1 MKRFLSILS
10 VVALVALAL
19 VGCRKD
25 PIEFNQV
32 GTINMQLVKGFS
44 HKNKVQNKGIW
55 ETFDATVTIIYQ
67 SGEDIV
73 YNCVFS
79 DPTGSGVYSNDN
91 NGDRIYIIRNMNFRI
106 RIEGTVD
113 GESVSGMIPEAE
125 NEWLIFTDDSEELNV
140 PPVMLYAGK
149 TRLGIMLKEVG
160 GDYVHAFASLA
171 EYEQPDSGVYEEVW
185 GGFYYIEKRF
195 ADLNVSIEEWNFFP
209 IENYGPEEEMGGS
222 KGTFDGFVSDLAM
235 ETEYSIK
242 AFASTRELE
251 LYSRTV
257 NFTTGNQVDSVMTLV
272 TTELNAGV
280 DFVNLRA
287 RIHMKEG
294 YDLSKVSSV
303 GAVAYPAAS
312 AGDADSQRW
321 FYGELDGE
329 EFMVN
334 MSDLEQ
340 NTEYKYYL
348 FAYYYD
354 GYSRTCKGVESSFA
368 TEGSR
373 EFVVNTGRSTV
384 TGVSNVSA
392 VLYGEIV
399 SGNVEYSSEIGF
411 YYGSSVDNM
420 NEFISAE
427 ILPGQNTFTAT
438 LSDSNFGVGSTIYY
452 CAVVKVEYNG
462 ELNEYKGSNM
472 NFTLQSAPEVSCSS
486 PSAKS
491 TYSFDIPCTVNS
503 NGRTC
508 SEYGFLYVLYDDSTT
523 GDTLPP
529 TPEYD
534 DGVSLKKSFSSSVS
548 GNVTLTLNGLS
559 AGNQYVYRL
568 YAKYGDEV
576 VYGEAQQESTLYIG
590 EEGRYGGVVFY
601 GGSDFTLEMITR
613 FDQADP
619 PTAVWGETGEL
630 VITTDVPSTGAMTSG
645 LSNTEA
651 IIARYGLVDTY
662 AAPACRIENSGSYLP
677 SATEMEAIAR
687 LLQEGVADMYLEGGT
702 YWTSD
707 EVDADNAKA
716 VIIDV
721 SGQTPTYT
729 ISTVSKQ
736 TEAQYISVYRY

>member
-19 VGCRKD
+19 AGCRKD

-44 HKNKVQNKGIW
+44 HKNKVHSKGIW
-55 ETFDATVTIIYQ
+55 EAFDATVTIIYE

-79 DPTGSGVYSNDN
+79 DPTGSGIYSNDN

-222 KGTFDGFVSDLAM
+222 KGTFEGFVSDLAM

-257 NFTTGNQVDSVMTLV
+257 NFTTGNHVDSIMTLV

-294 YDLSKVSSV
+294 YDLSKVSGV
-303 GAVAYPAAS
+303 GAIVYPAAS

-329 EFMVN
+329 EFYVN

-340 NTEYKYYL
+340 NTEYKYNL

-384 TGVSNVSA
+384 TGVNNVSA

-411 YYGSSVDNM
+411 YYGRSADNM
-420 NEFISAE
+420 TEFISAE

-472 NFTLQSAPEVSCSS
+472 NFTLQSAPEISCSS
-486 PSAKS
+486 PSRKS
-491 TYSFDIPCTVNS
+491 TYSFDIPCSINS

-508 SEYGFLYVLYDDSTT
+508 SEYGFLYFLNDDPDG
-523 GDTLPP
+523 GDSLPSL
-529 TPEYD
+529 EYN
-534 DGVSLKKSFSSSVS
+534 DGVSQIKSFTSPVS
-548 GNVTLTLNGLS
+548 GSVTLTLNGLS
-559 AGNQYVYRL
+559 AGNEYLYRM

-576 VYGEAQQESTLYIG
+576 VYSETQQDYTFFIG

-601 GGSDFTLEMITR
+601 GGSDFTIEMITR

-677 SATEMEAIAR
+677 STAEMEAIAR
-687 LLQEGVADMYLEGGT
+687 LLQEGTSDMYLEGGT

-736 TEAQYISVYRY
+736 TEGQYVSVYRY

>member
-19 VGCRKD
+19 AGCRKD

-44 HKNKVQNKGIW
+44 HKNKVHSKGIW
-55 ETFDATVTIIYQ
+55 EAFDATVTIIYE

-79 DPTGSGVYSNDN
+79 DPTGSGIYSNDN

-222 KGTFDGFVSDLAM
+222 KGTFEGFVSDLAM

-257 NFTTGNQVDSVMTLV
+257 NFTTGNHVDSIMTLV

-294 YDLSKVSSV
+294 YDLSKVSGV
-303 GAVAYPAAS
+303 GAIVYPAAS

-329 EFMVN
+329 EFYVN

-340 NTEYKYYL
+340 NTEYKYNL

-384 TGVSNVSA
+384 TGVNNVSA

-411 YYGSSVDNM
+411 YYGRSADNM
-420 NEFISAE
+420 TEFISAE

-472 NFTLQSAPEVSCSS
+472 NFTLQSAPEISCSS
-486 PSAKS
+486 PSRKS
-491 TYSFDIPCTVNS
+491 TYSFDIPCSINS

-508 SEYGFLYVLYDDSTT
+508 SEYGFLYFLNDDPDG
-523 GDTLPP
+523 GDSLPSL
-529 TPEYD
+529 EYN
-534 DGVSLKKSFSSSVS
+534 DGVSQIKSFTSSVS
-548 GNVTLTLNGLS
+548 GSVTLTLNGLS
-559 AGNQYVYRL
+559 AGNEYLYRM

-576 VYGEAQQESTLYIG
+576 VYSETQQDYTFYIG

-677 SATEMEAIAR
+677 SAAEMEAIAR
-687 LLQEGVADMYLEGGT
+687 LLQEGTSDMYLDGGT

-729 ISTVSKQ
+729 ISSVSKQ
-736 TEAQYISVYRY
+736 TEGQYVSVYRY

>member
-19 VGCRKD
+19 AGCRKD

-44 HKNKVQNKGIW
+44 HKNKVHSKGIW
-55 ETFDATVTIIYQ
+55 EAFDATVTIIYE

-79 DPTGSGVYSNDN
+79 DPTGSGIYSNDN

-106 RIEGTVD
+106 RIEGIVD

-222 KGTFDGFVSDLAM
+222 KGTFEGFVSDLAM

-257 NFTTGNQVDSVMTLV
+257 NFTTGNHVDSIMTLV

-294 YDLSKVSSV
+294 YDLSKVSGV
-303 GAVAYPAAS
+303 GAIVYPAAS

-329 EFMVN
+329 EFYVN

-340 NTEYKYYL
+340 NTEYKYNL

-384 TGVSNVSA
+384 TGVNNVSA

-411 YYGSSVDNM
+411 YYGRSADNM
-420 NEFISAE
+420 TEFISAE

-472 NFTLQSAPEVSCSS
+472 NFTLQSAPEISCSS
-486 PSAKS
+486 PSRKS
-491 TYSFDIPCTVNS
+491 TYSFDIPCSINS

-508 SEYGFLYVLYDDSTT
+508 SEYGFLYFLNDDPDG
-523 GDTLPP
+523 GDSLPSL
-529 TPEYD
+529 EYN
-534 DGVSLKKSFSSSVS
+534 DGVSQIKSFTSSVS
-548 GNVTLTLNGLS
+548 GSVTLTLNGLS
-559 AGNQYVYRL
+559 AGNEYLYRM

-576 VYGEAQQESTLYIG
+576 VYSETQQDYTFYIG

-677 SATEMEAIAR
+677 SAAEMEAIAR
-687 LLQEGVADMYLEGGT
+687 LLQEGTSDMYLDGGT

-736 TEAQYISVYRY
+736 TQAQYISVYRY